1 MPKDRKSVARR
12 KKFPIIENLEIID
25 IADAGKAVGKSDD
38 MVVFVQG
45 LVPGDIANVQIR
57 RKRKKYMEGT
67 VIDLVK
73 QSDFRVEP
81 FCDHFGVCGGCK
93 WQNLSYEKQLFFKQK
108 LVENSLQRI
117 GQVELPEIQ
126 PILGSKKKKC
136 YRNKL
141 EYTFTNTRWLSDDE
155 INSGHEINDR
165 RTLGFHIPGR
175 FDRVLHIDTCYLQD
189 DLSNKIRNAV
199 REFTL
204 TENYSY
210 YDQRQNVGFMRN
222 LIVRN
227 TEFGEWMVIAV
238 FQENNKTLINKLLKQ
253 IQSKFS
259 EITSLMYVI
268 NSKVND
274 SIHDLD
280 VHLFSGRDHIYEKLG
295 DLKFKIGPKSFF
307 QTNTNQALE
316 LYNIAQK
323 FANLKADEIVYDLY
337 TGTGTIANFLA
348 GQCKK
353 IIGLEYV
360 DEAIN
365 DAQENAK
372 INLIKNTSFFTGD
385 IKDLLSENFTRDHG
399 VPDVIITDPPR
410 AGMHPDVVQ
419 SILDI
424 KAHRIVYISCNP
436 ATQARDINLLS
447 EKYKLTAIQP
457 VDMFPHTHHV
467 ENVVLL
473 ELK

>member
-1 MPKDRKSVARR
+1 VGRR
-12 KKFPIIENLEIID
+12 KKFPIIENLEIVD
-25 IADAGKAVGKSDD
+25 IADGGKAVGKSDE

-57 RKRKKYMEGT
+57 RKRKNYMEGT
-67 VIDLVK
+67 AIDLVK
-73 QSDFRVEP
+73 QSESRVKP

-93 WQNLSYEKQLFFKQK
+93 WQNLSYEKQLYFKQK
-108 LVENSLQRI
+108 LVENNLQRI
-117 GQVELPEIQ
+117 GQIEMPDIR
-126 PILGSKKKKC
+126 PILGSEKQKF

-141 EYTFTNTRWLSDDE
+141 EYTFTNTRWLSDEE
-155 INSGHEINDR
+155 IKSDLEIDDR

-175 FDRVLHIDTCYLQD
+175 FDRILHIDTCYLQD
-189 DLSNKIRNAV
+189 DLTNKIRNTV

-210 YDQRQNVGFMRN
+210 YDQRQYVGFMRN

-227 TEFGEWMVIAV
+227 TEYGEWMVIAV

-253 IQSKFS
+253 IRSKFS

-268 NSKVND
+268 NNKVND
-274 SIHDLD
+274 TIHDLN
-280 VHLFSGRDHIYEKLG
+280 VHLYSGRDFIYEQLG

-316 LYNIAQK
+316 LYKIAQE
-323 FANLKADEIVYDLY
+323 FADLKGSEIIYDLY

-348 GQCKK
+348 QQCKK

-360 DEAIN
+360 DEAIK
-365 DAQENAK
+365 DAEVNAE
-372 INLIKNTSFFTGD
+372 INNIKNASFFTGD
-385 IKDLLSENFTRDHG
+385 IKDLLSESFTKDQG
-399 VPDVIITDPPR
+399 LPDVIITDPPR

-424 KAHRIVYISCNP
+424 QAHRIVYISCNP
-436 ATQARDINLLS
+436 STQARDINILS

-467 ENVVLL
+467 ENVVRLD
-473 ELK
+473 LK